1 VQHVARIVE
10 MRTVYRI
17 LLAKTARMRPFGG
30 HRRSLEITLKE
41 HGVRVCTGFNRFRV
55 RVAGSC
61 EHGNEHFSSING
73 VKFANWLSDHQ
84 FLQTESAPYCANIHT
99 YIHTH
104 VHIYTHIHTYIHTHV
119 HIYTHTYIHT
129 HLYIHTHEN

>member
-1 VQHVARIVE
+1 MQHVARIVE

-17 LLAKTARMRPFGG
+17 LLLAKTARMRPFGG

-41 HGVRVCTGFNRFRV
+41 QGVKVCTRFNRFRV

-73 VKFANWLSDHQ
+73 VTFANWLSDHQ
-84 FLQTESAPYCANIHT
+84 FLQTESPPYCAHIHTYTHPYT
-99 YIHTH
+99 YIHTKIKVPLAQWCLKFFDH
-104 VHIYTHIHTYIHTHV
+104 AP
-119 HIYTHTYIHT
+119 
-129 HLYIHTHEN
+129 LYQ